1 MDSMSGHLTINQA
14 TDIAEMVAIQPQWQL
29 NYQQLSAG
37 PYAGRIV
44 HASLP
49 ELHLTQETSNKA
61 TRQQG
66 SLYED
71 DVGLALARSPGGACR
86 FHGQLAGGDV
96 VMAGLGRELDLTT
109 PDECE
114 LLAALMPRT
123 SFMGMLWQWHPRLAE
138 NASVGH
144 MTVRLSPGQ
153 VHRLRSLMQ
162 GLLRVLAD
170 QPAPQDH
177 FAVRQVRDALVLAWQ
192 DALAGQGDADQGLGN
207 AQMLFSRRALVERA
221 CQHVREVLRH
231 HHQPLPTMLDLCKA
245 LGASPRKL
253 EYCFRDVLG
262 MSPARYLRLMRLN
275 GAHQDLFYRSD
286 DQVTVQEAAMR
297 WGFWHLGAFA
307 SDYKRMFGRL
317 PSQTL
322 IGGRKN
328 LAPLA
333 SFSTQDRAISS
344 DKNG

>member
-1 MDSMSGHLTINQA
+1 MDSMSGHVTISQA
-14 TDIAEMVAIQPQWQL
+14 TDIAEMVTLQPQWRL
-29 NYQQLSAG
+29 SYQQLSAG
-37 PYAGRIV
+37 RYAGRIV

-61 TRQQG
+61 ARQQG

-123 SFMGMLWQWHPRLAE
+123 VFMGMLWQWHPRLAE
-138 NASVGH
+138 KASTAH

-153 VHRLRSLMQ
+153 AHHLRSLMQ
-162 GLLRVLAD
+162 GLLRVLVD
-170 QPAPQDH
+170 QPTREDH
-177 FAVRQVRDALVLAWQ
+177 FAVRHVSDALVLAWQ
-192 DALAGQGDADQGLGN
+192 DALTGQAESDHGGGN
-207 AQMLFSRRALVERA
+207 VWIRLNRRDLVERA
-221 CQHVREVLRH
+221 CQHVRDGLLH

-275 GAHQDLFYRSD
+275 GAHHDLVYRAD
-286 DQVTVQEAAMR
+286 DEVTVQEVALR

-307 SDYKRMFGRL
+307 SDYRRMFGRL
-317 PSQTL
+317 PSHTL
-322 IGGRKN
+322 ACLPAHCR
-328 LAPLA
+328 
-333 SFSTQDRAISS
+333 
-344 DKNG
+344 